1 MILGALA
8 CGAYYWFYIRT
19 GTEDVGTMPVV
30 TETETPEAT
39 PEVTETPEPT
49 PTPTPEVTEE
59 PDDGTIGTLTV
70 IVNQLNVRS
79 GPGTN
84 YRIVKTAS
92 SGEEYDVYDVS
103 EDGTYTWYQIDEDQW
118 VADANGGMVT
128 YVEK

>member
-1 MILGALA
+1 MKKVFLFILALI
-8 CGAYYWFYIRT
+8 F
-19 GTEDVGTMPVV
+19 
-30 TETETPEAT
+30 
-39 PEVTETPEPT
+39 
-49 PTPTPEVTEE
+49 
-59 PDDGTIGTLTV
+59 TLPMAAQTRGMV
-70 IVNQLNVRS
+70 KREGGYTNVRS